1 MTVPVHDSRFD
12 GWERGESRIL
22 RLAPYAGLAFST
34 VLTTLVV
41 TFDPHPWPALGP
53 TLGLAAIAALWVLWL
68 VTLHPTWAEHRRV
81 GAVYVVGLLALAT
94 ALVLRSPWFGFFAW
108 IGYVH
113 AFRYLHGRWRYAGV
127 GATACIAALAQLGG
141 QVPRT
146 LPLLVAL
153 LVVAAFNAAL
163 AVAFSVL
170 GWRTEQQNTIRKQM
184 IADLAEANSQLAATM
199 AENAGL
205 HAQLVTQARE
215 AGVLDE
221 RQRMAREIHDT
232 LAQGLIG
239 IVAQLEAAGQAQGC
253 PAEAQRHL
261 DTAARLA
268 RDSLSEARRSVQALR
283 PEPLE
288 SARLA
293 DALADVARRWSSI
306 SEVAVDVVTTG
317 TARPLHTEVEVALLR
332 TAQEALSN
340 VARHADAGSVHVTLS
355 YMEDQV
361 TLDVRD
367 DGVGFDPDAPP
378 ATGTA
383 GGFGLTAMRQRVRR
397 LAGQLEVE
405 SEPGAGTVVSASLP
419 AVPTGPVSP
428 AAGAENPAT
437 PPAPSAAPAG
447 EAGKPAQR
455 VGTGGRRD

>member
-1 MTVPVHDSRFD
+1 VTVAGHESRFD

-22 RLAPYAGLAFST
+22 QLAPYAGLGFSA

-53 TLGLAAIAALWVLWL
+53 TLGIAATAALWVLWL
-68 VTLHPTWAEHRRV
+68 VTLHPTWADNRRI
-81 GAVYVVGLLALAT
+81 GAVYFVGLLVLAG

-113 AFRYLHGRWRYAGV
+113 AFRYLHGRWRYAGIC
-127 GATACIAALAQLGG
+127 ATAGIAASAQLGG
-141 QVPRT
+141 QLPRT
-146 LPLLVAL
+146 VPLLVAW

-163 AVAFSVL
+163 AGAFSIL
-170 GWRTEQQNTIRKQM
+170 GWRSEQQNQIRKQM
-184 IADLAEANSQLAATM
+184 VADLAEANGRLAATM
-199 AENAGL
+199 QENAGL
-205 HAQLVTQARE
+205 HIQLVTQARE

-239 IVAQLEAAGQAQGC
+239 IVAQLEAAGQAADR
-253 PAEAQRHL
+253 PPEWRRHL

-293 DALADVARRWSSI
+293 DALAEVADRWSTI
-306 SEVAVDVVTTG
+306 SGVPAEVSTTG
-317 TARPLHTEVEVALLR
+317 TARPMHPEIEVALLR

-340 VARHADAGSVHVTLS
+340 VAKHAAASRVGLTLS
-355 YMEDQV
+355 YMEELV

-367 DGVGFDPDAPP
+367 DGVGFDPTRLPGP
-378 ATGTA
+378 ASALNGSVNGAVGAAADNGDA
-383 GGFGLTAMRQRVRR
+383 GGFGLTAMRQRVYR
-397 LAGQLEVE
+397 LAGQLEIE
-405 SEPGAGTVVSASLP
+405 SEPGAGTAISASVP
-419 AVPTGPVSP
+419 AVP
-428 AAGAENPAT
+428 AT
-437 PPAPSAAPAG
+437 AG
-447 EAGKPAQR
+447 EAAQPAASQH
-455 VGTGGRRD
+455 G